1 MADFMYLENYEA
13 LARAIVRNAARE
25 YVDALRALRRN
36 PDNENAARM
45 KEENERF
52 FRSEWYMMLTD
63 IDGEYLIRKLQ
74 EEVANGR

>member
-1 MADFMYLENYEA
+1 MADFENLENYEA
-13 LARAIVRNAARE
+13 LARAIVTYAARE
-25 YVDALRALRRN
+25 YVDALRRN
-36 PDNENAARM
+36 SANEEAIRM

-52 FRSEWYMMLTD
+52 FHSEWYMMLTD